1 MLLTGTLSSPEM
13 VETQLRDGT
22 SSFKSPSLLRS
33 MERFG
38 DARRREVLDLGPP
51 RQGCIDF
58 FCRRNCRVHI
68 QDLDL
73 DTLRARFA
81 EGDSD
86 EISETF
92 ADSLNAG
99 KPARLDLI
107 LAWDLF
113 NFLTPPV
120 ISGMVSRLM
129 PYCGENTLL
138 YILTYNRETMP
149 ATPGSFW
156 IQQEG
161 VVDYLLSDTETRSNP
176 RRSPRELER
185 MMPGFQ
191 MAHSYLLQNGLQEYL
206 YQPG

>member
-1 MLLTGTLSSPEM
+1 M
-13 VETQLRDGT
+13 VETQLRDAT

-38 DARRREVLDLGPP
+38 AGRRRDVLDLGPP

-58 FCRRNCRVHI
+58 FGQRNCRLYI

-73 DTLRARFA
+73 ETMRQQL
-81 EGDSD
+81 ESD
-86 EISETF
+86 EETDAEVF
-92 ADSLNAG
+92 TGILG
-99 KPARLDLI
+99 TGRPAQLDLI

-113 NFLTPPV
+113 NFLTPPAIADLV
-120 ISGMVSRLM
+120 RRYEPFCTNS
-129 PYCGENTLL
+129 TLL
-138 YILTYNRETMP
+138 YILTYNRESMP
-149 ATPGSFW
+149 AEPGRFW

-161 VVDYLLSDTETRSNP
+161 MVNYVLSEAETLGNP

-191 MAHSYLLQNGLQEYL
+191 MAHSFLLQNGLQEYL